1 MIVSELLTEEWKIY
15 ARALLK
21 FTLCIYVTVARDY
34 AAETNYSEHTSA
46 PTTR

>member
-21 FTLCIYVTVARDY
+21 FTFCVYVTVARDY
-34 AAETNYSEHTSA
+34 AAEN
-46 PTTR
+46 RLQ